1 MPADAAN
8 GDFEV
13 VTNKAIYTFARKGGY
28 LKRIEMK
35 EAYKFAPKDSAKPRV
50 VLFDGDANSINIDLM
65 LKNQAIVHSKDLTFS
80 SDITDSLVV
89 SEGSGAT
96 FEDETGTPDAKYDDR
111 KMIQQALS
119 QLPPKE
125 RQLAVL
131 YSEGFSYKEM
141 SEIVDI
147 RFSSVGKT
155 LSRVINKL
163 YDILKSNGYE
173 TFER

>member
-1 MPADAAN
+1 MDQFESTYHQYYPMLWAVAMKLLADEDTVA
-8 GDFEV
+8 DVLQDVF
-13 VTNKAIYTFARKGGY
+13 
-28 LKRIEMK
+28 
-35 EAYKFAPKDSAKPRV
+35 EAYFSQSQKGQIRQPKSWLFRVTLNKCADNTAYNKRLTDMSALNTLEDKTGNPDS
-50 VLFDGDANSINIDLM
+50 
-65 LKNQAIVHSKDLTFS
+65 
-80 SDITDSLVV
+80 
-89 SEGSGAT
+89 
-96 FEDETGTPDAKYDDR
+96 KYDDR
-111 KMIQQALS
+111 KMVQQALS

-141 SEIVDI
+141 SEIMDI

>member
-1 MPADAAN
+1 M
-8 GDFEV
+8 
-13 VTNKAIYTFARKGGY
+13 
-28 LKRIEMK
+28 
-35 EAYKFAPKDSAKPRV
+35 SA
-50 VLFDGDANSINIDLM
+50 LN
-65 LKNQAIVHSKDLTFS
+65 
-80 SDITDSLVV
+80 
-89 SEGSGAT
+89 T

>member
-1 MPADAAN
+1 MDQFESTYHQYYPLLWAVAMKLLADEDTVA
-8 GDFEV
+8 DVLQDVF
-13 VTNKAIYTFARKGGY
+13 
-28 LKRIEMK
+28 
-35 EAYKFAPKDSAKPRV
+35 EAYFSQSQKSKIRQPKSWLFRVTLNKCADNAAYNKRHTDMSA
-50 VLFDGDANSINIDLM
+50 LNM
-65 LKNQAIVHSKDLTFS
+65 L
-80 SDITDSLVV
+80 
-89 SEGSGAT
+89 
-96 FEDETGTPDAKYDDR
+96 EDETGNPDSKYDDR
-111 KMIQQALS
+111 KMVQQALS

-141 SEIVDI
+141 SEIMDI

-163 YDILKSNGYE
+163 YDILKSSGYE